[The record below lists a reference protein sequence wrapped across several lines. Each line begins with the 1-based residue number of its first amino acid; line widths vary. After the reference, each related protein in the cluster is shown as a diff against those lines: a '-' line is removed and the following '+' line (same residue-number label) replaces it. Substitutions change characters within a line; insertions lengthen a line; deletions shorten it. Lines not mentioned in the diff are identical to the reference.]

1 MTELVGIL
9 AVAVVAW
16 FAAGTIWNVR
26 AGRETMRWMQGG
38 AEGGLRL
45 LGERTTVRW
54 LGSSVVELVINQGK
68 AQFAKVTV
76 VIFLE
81 PRDLPWWPLSRL
93 RGRRDTLIIRGVLRR
108 SPSFEV
114 EALDPAS
121 WSARDALPRVP
132 RDWLQAAAP
141 GGVVVHHAGAAA
153 LGHAWALLEIAQ
165 RAGMKVWRLS
175 VRCTEPN
182 LQLHVPL
189 PDRRQSARDFFE
201 AVHALADRV
210 LA

>member
-1 MTELVGIL
+1 MTELVGIV

-26 AGRETMRWMQGG
+26 AGRELLRWMH
-38 AEGGLRL
+38 GGLPL
-45 LGERTTVRW
+45 LGERTSVRW
-54 LGSSVVELVINQGK
+54 LGSTAVELVISQGK
-68 AQFAKVTV
+68 AQFAKATV

-81 PRDLPWWPLSRL
+81 PRDLPWWPLARM

-108 SPSFEV
+108 TPPFEL

-132 RDWLQAAAP
+132 RNWLQAAAP

-153 LGHAWALLEIAQ
+153 LGHAYALLEIAQ
-165 RAGMKVWRLS
+165 HAGMKVWRLS
-175 VRCTEPN
+175 VRRTEPN
-182 LQLHVPL
+182 FQLHVPL
-189 PDRRQSARDFFE
+189 PDRGQSARDFFE
-201 AVHALADRV
+201 AVHALAERA

>member
-1 MTELVGIL
+1 MTELIGIA

-26 AGRETMRWMQGG
+26 SGRELMRWMQGG
-38 AEGGLRL
+38 LPV
-45 LGERTTVRW
+45 LGSRTTVRW
-54 LGSSVVELVINQGK
+54 LGSSAVELVINEGK

-108 SPSFEV
+108 VPSFELEV
-114 EALDPAS
+114 LKPVS
-121 WSARDALPRVP
+121 WSHRDALPRVP
-132 RDWLQAAAP
+132 RQWPVRQPAAA
-141 GGVVVHHAGAAA
+141 GGVVVYYPDAEVLIQAD
-153 LGHAWALLEIAQ
+153 ALLALAQ
-165 RAGMKVWRLS
+165 RAGLAVWRLS
-175 VRCTEPN
+175 VRRTEPN
-182 LQLHVPL
+182 FQLHIPL
-189 PDRRQSARDFFE
+189 PDRRQPAREFFE
-201 AVHALADRV
+201 IVQALAERA

>member
-26 AGRETMRWMQGG
+26 TGRELLRWMH
-38 AEGGLRL
+38 AGLPL

-54 LGSSVVELVINQGK
+54 LGSTAVELVINQGK
-68 AQFAKVTV
+68 AQFAKATV

-81 PRDLPWWPLSRL
+81 PRDLPWWPLARM

-108 SPSFEV
+108 APSFEL

-153 LGHAWALLEIAQ
+153 LGHAYALLEIAQ
-165 RAGMKVWRLS
+165 RAGMKLWRLS
-175 VRCTEPN
+175 VRRTEPN
-182 LQLHVPL
+182 FQLHVPL

>member
-1 MTELVGIL
+1 MTEFVGIV

-26 AGRETMRWMQGG
+26 AGRELLRWMQGG
-38 AEGGLRL
+38 LPL

-54 LGSSVVELVINQGK
+54 LGSTAVELVINEGK

-81 PRDLPWWPLSRL
+81 PRDLPWWPLSRA

-108 SPSFEV
+108 TPPFEL
-114 EALDPAS
+114 EAFDAAS

-132 RDWLQAAAP
+132 RDWLKAVAP

-153 LGHAWALLEIAQ
+153 LGHAYALLEIAQ

-175 VRCTEPN
+175 VRRAEPN
-182 LQLHVPL
+182 FQLHVPL
-189 PDRRQSARDFFE
+189 PDRRQSARDFFQ
-201 AVHALADRV
+201 VVQALADRV